1 MTTTASPALSVLETS
16 PRLRGW
22 LHTGAAPLAL
32 AAGVVL
38 VALSP
43 NTASRVGSSVFTLA
57 ALLNFTVSAFLH
69 RGRWTPRAALFL
81 RRVDHASIFV
91 LIAGSYT
98 PFALIMLTGGARVAL
113 LSVAWSGAAI
123 GILSRLF
130 WIDAPRWIYTATYLA
145 LGWAAVFFVK
155 DLVSYPGAG
164 IVMVLILLG
173 AALYTLGA
181 VVYGTRR
188 PNPLPHLFGFHEVFH
203 SLALTAFVAHY
214 VGVSIATY
222 SLR

>member
-1 MTTTASPALSVLETS
+1 MTIAHPPIRVSEAAPH
-16 PRLRGW
+16 LRGW
-22 LHTGAAPLAL
+22 LHTAAAPLAL

-38 VALSP
+38 IALSP
-43 NTASRVGSSVFTLA
+43 SPASRIGSTVFALA
-57 ALLNFTVSAFLH
+57 ALINFTASATLH
-69 RGRWTPRAALFL
+69 RGNWAPRVALIL
-81 RRVDHASIFV
+81 RRIDHASIFV

-98 PFALIMLTGGARVAL
+98 PFALIMLSGQPRVAL
-113 LSVAWSGAAI
+113 LAVAWSGAAL

-155 DLVSYPGAG
+155 DFISYPGAN
-164 IVMVLILLG
+164 VVPFLILLG
-173 AALYTLGA
+173 GALYTMGA
-181 VVYGTRR
+181 IVYGTRR
-188 PNPLPHLFGFHEVFH
+188 PNPIPRWFGFHEVFH
-203 SLALTAFVAHY
+203 LLALTAFATHY

>member
-1 MTTTASPALSVLETS
+1 MLVESA

-22 LHTGAAPLAL
+22 LHTGAAPVAL
-32 AAGVVL
+32 VAGVVL
-38 VALSP
+38 IALSP
-43 NTASRVGSSVFTLA
+43 DQASRIGSTVFTLA
-57 ALLNFTVSAFLH
+57 ALLNFTVSAAMH
-69 RGRWTPRAALFL
+69 RGHWTPKVSVLL

-98 PFALIMLTGGARVAL
+98 PFALIMLTGVPRLTL
-113 LSVAWSGAAI
+113 LVVAWSGAAI

-130 WIDAPRWIYTATYLA
+130 WSRAPRWIYTATYLV

-155 DLVSYPGAG
+155 DFVSYRGAS
-164 IVMVLILLG
+164 VVLVLIIVG
-173 AALYTLGA
+173 GGLYTTGA
-181 VVYGTRR
+181 IVYATRR
-188 PNPLPHLFGFHEVFH
+188 PNPVPRWFGFHEVFH
-203 SLALTAFVAHY
+203 LLALTAFVTHY